1 MRTTVDA
8 TRPRAPSPT
17 HPHAPMTRPL
27 LLAALL
33 AAAPSAQVVYGDA
46 APLAGETFE
55 TADGSRATLASAT
68 GPAGLVVVF
77 WSNACPWTARYAP
90 RLSALAETYA
100 PAGVGFVVVNA
111 NDPAQGDRET
121 PTASRE
127 AASRDGIAPPYLM
140 DPAGRLATAFGATST
155 PHAFFFGPAG
165 TLLYDGAIDD
175 SPAAPDRV
183 RTPYLAQAMDQSVAG
198 LPIEVQR
205 TQAFGC
211 TIKRAE

>member
-1 MRTTVDA
+1 M
-8 TRPRAPSPT
+8 
-17 HPHAPMTRPL
+17 MTRL
-27 LLAALL
+27 LALAALV

-46 APLAGETFE
+46 VPLAEQTFE
-55 TADGSRATLASAT
+55 TADGSRLSLGSARSS
-68 GPAGLVVVF
+68 GGLVVVF

-90 RLSALAETYA
+90 RLSSLISTYA
-100 PAGVGFVVVNA
+100 PAGIGFVVVNS
-111 NDPAQGDRET
+111 NDPGQGDRESAA
-121 PTASRE
+121 ASRE
-127 AASRDGIAPPYLM
+127 AAARDGLAPPYLV
-140 DPAGRLATAFGATST
+140 DPDGRLAAAFGATSA

-211 TIKRAE
+211 TIKRIAE